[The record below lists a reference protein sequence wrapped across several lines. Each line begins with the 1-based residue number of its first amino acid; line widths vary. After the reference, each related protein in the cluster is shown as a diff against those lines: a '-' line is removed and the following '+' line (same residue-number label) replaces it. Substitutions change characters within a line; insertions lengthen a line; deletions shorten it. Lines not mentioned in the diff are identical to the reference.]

1 MSVERIQLLHED
13 YIRLTERFKA
23 LWTFHQF
30 LRGVQKTFFAT
41 EPGYSLDFGKLYDD
55 VRAVSSAIDTTSPEK
70 VAPRMRELSERLDAF
85 SKTLRDADRHISPS
99 YVRRFFEKVQ
109 PQDEKIAFH
118 LLRFYFAQPDVDDD
132 VVDKVDFLATVL
144 AAGQNTGDGPGR
156 SRPEARKYF
165 ESASSACVWP
175 RLDATSVPTIA
186 RAFEELAADMTRAQ
200 EFEDLVTARLLQN
213 VRHLKRRV
221 SSGLANPEVLAAVTA
236 CNLRTRSVFHRLYER
251 EEQRLVEATDR
262 IGDLEKELTRG
273 GLESPAA
280 DEFRRFHERRSRFER
295 QTQENNVKALQVVEL
310 KEAIGE
316 VLGRFE
322 LAGLAAEDIDGV
334 LEMVEEVESDV
345 DDDAFWKPHIDSV
358 LAAVELRDDGTGPLR
373 TDLPGLENL
382 RLEPWELKAARRAVA
397 SGGVPRSERDRTL
410 LKAVALR
417 LKAEEETQ
425 MLRAAAPS
433 APAPENL
440 RAARATLG
448 RANALDA
455 ALTAI
460 VDEAE
465 AISSSEEIRAFTRT
479 RFRLLR
485 ATSDLWLMQDSP
497 KGERREGRE

>member
-1 MSVERIQLLHED
+1 
-13 YIRLTERFKA
+13 
-23 LWTFHQF
+23 
-30 LRGVQKTFFAT
+30 
-41 EPGYSLDFGKLYDD
+41 
-55 VRAVSSAIDTTSPEK
+55 
-70 VAPRMRELSERLDAF
+70 
-85 SKTLRDADRHISPS
+85 
-99 YVRRFFEKVQ
+99 
-109 PQDEKIAFH
+109 
-118 LLRFYFAQPDVDDD
+118 
-132 VVDKVDFLATVL
+132 
-144 AAGQNTGDGPGR
+144 
-156 SRPEARKYF
+156 
-165 ESASSACVWP
+165 
-175 RLDATSVPTIA
+175 
-186 RAFEELAADMTRAQ
+186 
-200 EFEDLVTARLLQN
+200 
-213 VRHLKRRV
+213 
-221 SSGLANPEVLAAVTA
+221 
-236 CNLRTRSVFHRLYER
+236 VFHRLYER

-295 QTQENNVKALQVVEL
+295 QAQENNVRALQVVEL

-334 LEMVEEVESDV
+334 LDMVEEVESDA

-382 RLEPWELKAARRAVA
+382 HLEPWELKAARRAVA
-397 SGGVPRSERDRTL
+397 SSGVPRSERDRTL

-425 MLRAAAPS
+425 TLRASAPA
-433 APAPENL
+433 APAPEAL

-448 RANALDA
+448 RAPALDA

-460 VDEAE
+460 IDEAE

-497 KGERREGRE
+497 KSERRA